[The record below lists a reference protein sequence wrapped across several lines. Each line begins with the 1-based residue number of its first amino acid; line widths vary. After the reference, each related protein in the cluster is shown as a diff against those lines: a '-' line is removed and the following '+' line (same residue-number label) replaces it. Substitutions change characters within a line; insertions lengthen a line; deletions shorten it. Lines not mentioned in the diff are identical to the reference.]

1 MDPELVTDRK
11 LSVGGDKK
19 VSITEDGVIPVNS
32 ITEGYVVPAS
42 VAIDPEAERR
52 LVWKFDLR
60 ILPTLAIMYL
70 FNALVRSTIYSS
82 FLQSYQS

>member
-1 MDPELVTDRK
+1 MDPEFVTDRK

-19 VSITEDGVIPVNS
+19 VSVTEDGVIPINS
-32 ITEGYVVPAS
+32 VGEGRVVPAS
-42 VAIDPEAERR
+42 MAIDPEAERR

-70 FNALVRSTIYSS
+70 FNALVGSIHHVIPSS
-82 FLQSYQS
+82 SHKF